1 MRKLLLIVGFLAL
14 VHPGQ
19 EQGGVLHAPGNKK
32 APDDAGAFEVTTLKS
47 EDQYLAVPQLKR

>member
-1 MRKLLLIVGFLAL
+1 MGVSSEALACGCRVDNRQSDAL

-47 EDQYLAVPQLKR
+47 ED